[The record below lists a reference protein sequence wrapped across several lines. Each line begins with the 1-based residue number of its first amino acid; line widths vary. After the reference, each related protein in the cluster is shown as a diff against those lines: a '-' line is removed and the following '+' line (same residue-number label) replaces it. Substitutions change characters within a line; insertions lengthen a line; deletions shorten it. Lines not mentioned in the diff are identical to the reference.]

1 MKKEKPK
8 YYTLHW
14 REKKHPDNT
23 DVIRG
28 RFASDVAD
36 IIIAKADKQFGRRFI
51 HWKEEVE
58 TQ

>member
-1 MKKEKPK
+1 MKEKHK

-14 REKKHPDNT
+14 REKKRPGNT

-36 IIIAKADKQFGRRFI
+36 IIIAKADRHFGKRFI

-58 TQ
+58 SK